1 MHSANY
7 IGPCRRKIVRICKS
21 HAGIQTFSLCPVAT
35 PIMHHSCFLYT
46 NISTGTK
53 ASNASLYG
61 GRKTWRFQFATSIS
75 HISEMIQESMAP
87 YGRPIESQNLYIGLS
102 NDAVFNDLEQPIIQ
116 FSRSRHSLM
125 LDVSQTAKDTGILL
139 QNANRKKET
148 IPKLSNGT
156 VSMTLSDV

>member
-1 MHSANY
+1 MAIS
-7 IGPCRRKIVRICKS
+7 ICD
-21 HAGIQTFSLCPVAT
+21 Q
-35 PIMHHSCFLYT
+35 Y
-46 NISTGTK
+46 
-53 ASNASLYG
+53 
-61 GRKTWRFQFATSIS
+61 IS
-75 HISEMIQESMAP
+75 HLADLGNDTREHGPLWPTNRKSKS
-87 YGRPIESQNLYIGLS
+87 LDLS

>member
-53 ASNASLYG
+53 ASNASLWGKENVAISICDQY
-61 GRKTWRFQFATSIS
+61 IS
-75 HISEMIQESMAP
+75 HLGNDTREHGPLWPTNRKSKS
-87 YGRPIESQNLYIGLS
+87 LGLS

-125 LDVSQTAKDTGILL
+125 DVSQTAKDTGILL

-148 IPKLSNGT
+148 IPKLSKGT
-156 VSMTLSDV
+156 VSKTLSDV

>member
-1 MHSANY
+1 
-7 IGPCRRKIVRICKS
+7 
-21 HAGIQTFSLCPVAT
+21 
-35 PIMHHSCFLYT
+35 
-46 NISTGTK
+46 
-53 ASNASLYG
+53 
-61 GRKTWRFQFATSIS
+61 
-75 HISEMIQESMAP
+75 MIQESMAP